1 LTKAASRV
9 KFNAV
14 SKQFDVTQ
22 GFSTG
27 VLVPLSQLVLHTDD
41 SIFSFLAGAMTS
53 QSDMSKR
60 LAGVVV
66 PTLTPMD
73 ARGERLA
80 VGGIASLA
88 KHLVEAGVSALFL
101 GGTTG
106 ESALLNS
113 DELTLLTQETVQAV
127 NGQVPIAVQVGANS
141 TAATL
146 RQAELALTAGADMIV
161 AVTPYYFGHSDD
173 ELFKHYSSL
182 ALALSGA
189 PIYVYSIPS
198 RAGNIISP
206 RLAARL
212 AEVTNIVGM
221 KDSSGSV
228 PLVLELLE
236 TPLDIV
242 IGNDLAALV
251 SLRAGAKGMVSGP
264 ANVFPEPYVALYNAQ
279 QAGDAATALAMQD
292 AIVAIS
298 HQVGHGA
305 RMDVLKG
312 LAELRWGSVGGMRS
326 PHQTLDLDERNHIV
340 DGLYKALMQTSLEA
354 SAYNWLM

>member
-1 LTKAASRV
+1 
-9 KFNAV
+9 
-14 SKQFDVTQ
+14 
-22 GFSTG
+22 
-27 VLVPLSQLVLHTDD
+27 
-41 SIFSFLAGAMTS
+41 MTL
-53 QSDMSKR
+53 QSDMSQR

-73 ARGERLA
+73 ARGQSLA
-80 VGGIASLA
+80 VEGVTSLA
-88 KHLVEAGVSALFL
+88 KHLVDAGVSALFL

-106 ESALLNS
+106 ESALLTS
-113 DELTLLTQETVQAV
+113 DELKLLTQETVQAV
-127 NGQVPIAVQVGANS
+127 SGQVPVAVQVGANS

-146 RQAELALTAGADMIV
+146 KQAELALTAGADMIV

-182 ALALSGA
+182 ALALSGV

-198 RAGNIISP
+198 RAGNIISAP
-206 RLAARL
+206 LAARL
-212 AEVTNIVGM
+212 AEVNNIIGM

-242 IGNDLAALV
+242 VGNDLAALL

-264 ANVFPEPYVALYNAQ
+264 ANVFPEPYVALYKAHQ
-279 QAGDAATALAMQD
+279 EDDAATALAMQD
-292 AIVAIS
+292 VIAIIS
-298 HQVGHGA
+298 HHVGHGA
-305 RMDVLKG
+305 RMDILKG
-312 LAELRWGSVGGMRS
+312 LADLRWGGLGGMRP
-326 PHQTLDLDERNHIV
+326 PHQDLDLDERNRLV
-340 DGLYKALMQTSLEA
+340 NGLYKALMQTSLDT